1 MPSSPASAPMRSV
14 VGPGTGSAQSKYSGF
29 VSTQKYMVLNSSG
42 RQAILAPRAAAS
54 RTMRSAVA
62 RLAALSAW
70 PMNCTPAIRSMAS
83 FLPSLGTCRR
93 NPAER

>member
-1 MPSSPASAPMRSV
+1 MRSV

-54 RTMRSAVA
+54 RTMRSALA
-62 RLAALSAW
+62 MLAARSAW
-70 PMNCTPAIRSMAS
+70 PMNCTPAIRSMGALSS
-83 FLPSLGTCRR
+83 FGPSGSGERR
-93 NPAER
+93 G